1 MIQIISMNEK
11 KAHIVYNSKH
21 YVISNNGFE
30 TLIFPGKTDGT
41 ISIYEEYGSAESIQ
55 DAIQNF
61 KSCLHSWK

>member
-1 MIQIISMNEK
+1 MGNINYLGTIGNTIKQR
-11 KAHIVYNSKH
+11 
-21 YVISNNGFE
+21 ISNNGFE